1 MINSIS
7 LDCDPYCVKPLIVF
21 SCVHTSNLLN
31 GFLSRAEYV
40 SLNIKRLETTL
51 WSPSLPKPLKRSL
64 LQNQQGTKLWAIK
77 TYIKPS
83 HLNQRLKYWSIMIKP
98 WSKTLAKAYKYPLK
112 NQGRG
117 GGGKKRKKGKESFD
131 KKAKCEG
138 LRACTKIS

>member
-31 GFLSRAEYV
+31 GFLSRAEHV

-112 NQGRG
+112 NQGG
-117 GGGKKRKKGKESFD
+117 GGEEKKERKGRKVLIRKLNV
-131 KKAKCEG
+131 KV
-138 LRACTKIS
+138 